1 MKEATWKKALKPW
14 LKRIA
19 LLGFMH
25 QLMSKGYPWVLDFI
39 HDQVSDGYDEEW
51 LAQFD
56 FKEDEAPVIAENDS
70 EDSEEELPGGEV
82 TF

>member
-1 MKEATWKKALKPW
+1 MQEPEWKTKFRPW

-19 LLGFMH
+19 ILGFSH
-25 QLMSKGYPWVLDFI
+25 QVITRGYPWVLDFI
-39 HDQVSDGYDEEW
+39 HDRFSEGYDEAW

-56 FKEDEAPVIAENDS
+56 DVEGASPGAEGEAESD
-70 EDSEEELPGGEV
+70 DELPGGEV